1 MNSALPSP
9 VPPSSA
15 PPTAAPTTSAPPLA
29 PRPQRPPSWADR
41 LRDPSE
47 QTLAVLLLSPAALL
61 LILIVVYPIAK
72 LIYNSFFDMRLSGRK
87 GARFVGLEN
96 YALVLQDIDFWNAAG
111 NTVLIT
117 LITVPGALIV
127 GLGLAMLANLP
138 FKRQWP
144 VRLALLLPWALPL
157 SFAGLIFAWF
167 FHTEYGVVNDIT
179 RRLGADEPT
188 MWLLRPWLAF
198 AAICLTIIWKTSSF
212 MALILLAGLQ
222 MIPKSLYE
230 AAEVDGA
237 SRWQQFWQITIP
249 MLMPSIIVA
258 LIFRTITALQTFDIP
273 FTMTRGGPG
282 NSTETLA
289 MLIHK
294 TTIEYLDVGYGSTLA
309 VCMFLISLAVTAL
322 YIRRV
327 GQSA

>member
-1 MNSALPSP
+1 MT
-9 VPPSSA
+9 V
-15 PPTAAPTTSAPPLA
+15 LA
-29 PRPQRPPSWADR
+29 R

-47 QTLAVLLLSPAALL
+47 KTLGVLLLAPAFVLL
-61 LILIVVYPIAK
+61 ALIVVYPIGK
-72 LIYNSFFDMRLSGRK
+72 LIFNSFFDLRLSG
-87 GARFVGLEN
+87 GGTARFVGFEN
-96 YALVLQDIDFWNAAG
+96 YLLVFSDRDFWNATK

-117 LITVPGALIV
+117 LITVPGALVV

-167 FHTEYGVVNDIT
+167 FHTEYGVVNDVA
-179 RRLGADEPT
+179 RRLGADEPR
-188 MWLLRPWLAF
+188 MWLLSPAWAF
-198 AAICLTIIWKTSSF
+198 SAICLTIIWKTSSF

-237 SRWQQFWQITIP
+237 SKWQQFWQITIP
-249 MLMPSIIVA
+249 MLMPSIVVA

-273 FTMTRGGPG
+273 YTMTRGGPG
-282 NSTETLA
+282 NATETLA

-294 TTIEYLDVGYGSTLA
+294 TTIDYLDVGYGSTLA
-309 VCMFLISLAVTAL
+309 VCMFLLSLVVTAFYL
-322 YIRRV
+322 KRIGRT
-327 GQSA
+327 A

>member
-1 MNSALPSP
+1 MA
-9 VPPSSA
+9 PSSLIDGQ
-15 PPTAAPTTSAPPLA
+15 TNSLV
-29 PRPQRPPSWADR
+29 DR

-47 QTLAVLLLSPAALL
+47 KTLGLLLLAPAFVLLA
-61 LILIVVYPIAK
+61 LIVVYPIGR
-72 LIYNSFFDMRLSGRK
+72 LIFNSFFDLRLSGGG
-87 GARFVGLEN
+87 GAKFVGLEN
-96 YALVLQDIDFWNAAG
+96 YALVWADADFWNATK

-117 LITVPGALIV
+117 LITVPGALVV
-127 GLGLAMLANLP
+127 GLGLALLANLP

-157 SFAGLIFAWF
+157 AFAGLIFAWF
-167 FHTEYGVVNDIT
+167 FHTEYGVVNDLM
-179 RRLGADEPT
+179 RRAGAQDTT
-188 MWLLRPWLAF
+188 MWLLRPNWAF

-237 SRWQQFWQITIP
+237 SRWQQFWGITVP

-273 FTMTRGGPG
+273 YTMTKGGPG

-294 TTIEYLDVGYGSTLA
+294 TTIDYLDVGYGSTLA
-309 VCMFLISLAVTAL
+309 VCMFVLSMVITTFYLK
-322 YIRRV
+322 RV
-327 GQSA
+327 GRSA

>member
-1 MNSALPSP
+1 MS
-9 VPPSSA
+9 
-15 PPTAAPTTSAPPLA
+15 LA
-29 PRPQRPPSWADR
+29 K

-47 QTLAVLLLSPAALL
+47 KTLALL
-61 LILIVVYPIAK
+61 LLAPAFLLIALIVVYPIGK
-72 LIYNSFFDMRLSGRK
+72 LIFNSFFDLRLSGGTGESK
-87 GARFVGLEN
+87 FVGFEN
-96 YALVLQDIDFWNAAG
+96 YALVWQDAEFWNAAK

-117 LITVPGALIV
+117 LITVPGALVV

-138 FKRQWP
+138 FKRKWP

-167 FHTEYGVVNDIT
+167 FHTEYGIVNDVL
-179 RRLGADEPT
+179 RRFGKEETT
-188 MWLLRPWLAF
+188 MWLLRPNWAF
-198 AAICLTIIWKTSSF
+198 TAICFTVIWKSSSF

-222 MIPKSLYE
+222 MIPKTLYE

-237 SRWQQFWQITIP
+237 SKWQQFWQITIP
-249 MLMPSIIVA
+249 MLMPSIVVA

-273 FTMTRGGPG
+273 YTMTKGGPG

-294 TTIEYLDVGYGSTLA
+294 TTIDYLDVGYGSTLA
-309 VCMFLISLAVTAL
+309 VFMFLISMFITAFYL
-322 YIRRV
+322 KHV
-327 GQSA
+327 GKQA

>member
-1 MNSALPSP
+1 MASAS
-9 VPPSSA
+9 
-15 PPTAAPTTSAPPLA
+15 TF
-29 PRPQRPPSWADR
+29 DK

-47 QTLAVLLLSPAALL
+47 KSLGFMLLAPAFLLLA
-61 LILIVVYPIAK
+61 LIVVYPIGK
-72 LIYNSFFDMRLSGRK
+72 LIFNSFFDLRLSGGTGGYK
-87 GARFVGLEN
+87 FVGIEN
-96 YALVLQDIDFWNAAG
+96 YLLVFKDPDFWNATK

-117 LITVPGALIV
+117 LITVPGALVV

-138 FKRQWP
+138 FKRKWP

-157 SFAGLIFAWF
+157 AFAGLIFAWF
-167 FHTEYGVVNDIT
+167 FHTEYGVVNDVM

-188 MWLLRPWLAF
+188 MWLLRPNWAF
-198 AAICLTIIWKTSSF
+198 TAICMTIIWKTSSF

-237 SRWQQFWQITIP
+237 SKWQQFWQITIP
-249 MLMPSIIVA
+249 MLTPSIIVA

-273 FTMTRGGPG
+273 YTMTKGGPG

-294 TTIEYLDVGYGSTLA
+294 TTIDYLDVGYGSTLA
-309 VCMFLISLAVTAL
+309 VCMFALSMFVTAFYL
-322 YIRRV
+322 KRI
-327 GQSA
+327 GKNA

>member
-1 MNSALPSP
+1 MTKQGWL
-9 VPPSSA
+9 
-15 PPTAAPTTSAPPLA
+15 
-29 PRPQRPPSWADR
+29 DR

-47 QTLAVLLLSPAALL
+47 KTLGLLLLAPAFALL
-61 LILIVVYPIAK
+61 ALIVVYPIGR
-72 LIYNSFFDMRLSGRK
+72 LIFNSFYDLRLSGGG
-87 GARFVGLEN
+87 GAKFVGLEN
-96 YALVLQDIDFWNAAG
+96 YALVWADADFWNATR

-117 LITVPGALIV
+117 VITVPGALVV
-127 GLGLAMLANLP
+127 GLALALLANLP

-167 FHTEYGVVNDIT
+167 FHTEYGVVNDLL
-179 RRLGADEPT
+179 RRAGLTEPT
-188 MWLLRPWLAF
+188 MWLLRPPLAM

-237 SRWQQFWQITIP
+237 SRWQQFWAITIP
-249 MLMPSIIVA
+249 MLMPSIVVA

-273 FTMTRGGPG
+273 YTMTKGGPG
-282 NSTETLA
+282 NATETLA

-294 TTIEYLDVGYGSTLA
+294 TTIDYLDLAYGSTLA
-309 VCMFLISLAVTAL
+309 VCMFVLSMLVTAL
-322 YIRRV
+322 YLRRV

>member
-1 MNSALPSP
+1 MA
-9 VPPSSA
+9 
-15 PPTAAPTTSAPPLA
+15 T
-29 PRPQRPPSWADR
+29 PRLIDR

-47 QTLAVLLLSPAALL
+47 RTLGWLLLAPAFALL
-61 LILIVVYPIAK
+61 ALIVVYPIAK
-72 LIYNSFFDMRLSGRK
+72 LLWNSFFDLRLSGGGG
-87 GARFVGLEN
+87 GAKFIGWDN
-96 YALVLQDIDFWNAAG
+96 YRLVLQDKAFWNATK

-117 LITVPGALIV
+117 LITVPGALVV

-138 FKRQWP
+138 FRRQWP

-167 FHTEYGVVNDIT
+167 FHTEYGVVNDVLRRFGLSDT
-179 RRLGADEPT
+179 RDPT
-188 MWLLRPWLAF
+188 MWLLRPNWAF

-222 MIPKSLYE
+222 MIPRSLYE

-237 SRWQQFWQITIP
+237 STWQQFWQITIP

-273 FTMTRGGPG
+273 YTMTKGGPG
-282 NSTETLA
+282 ETTETLA

-309 VCMFLISLAVTAL
+309 VFMFMLSLGVTAVYL
-322 YIRRV
+322 RRI
-327 GQSA
+327 GKNAG

>member
-1 MNSALPSP
+1 MKLP
-9 VPPSSA
+9 A
-15 PPTAAPTTSAPPLA
+15 G
-29 PRPQRPPSWADR
+29 
-41 LRDPSE
+41 LRDPGE
-47 QTLAVLLLSPAALL
+47 RTLAVLLLAPAFALL
-61 LILIVVYPIAK
+61 ALIVVYPIGR
-72 LIYNSFFDMRLSGRK
+72 LIYNSFFDLRLSGGR
-87 GARFVGLEN
+87 GGGSFVGVEN
-96 YALVLQDIDFWNAAG
+96 YALVLKDPEFWNATL

-117 LITVPGALIV
+117 LITVPGALVV

-138 FKRQWP
+138 FRRRWP

-157 SFAGLIFAWF
+157 AFAGLIFAWF
-167 FHTEYGVVNDIT
+167 FHTEYGVVNDVL
-179 RRLGADEPT
+179 RRAGGAEPT
-188 MWLLRPWLAF
+188 MWLLHPRWAF
-198 AAICLTIIWKTSSF
+198 AAICLTIVWKTSSF

-249 MLMPSIIVA
+249 MLMPSIVVA

-273 FTMTRGGPG
+273 YTMTRGGPG
-282 NSTETLA
+282 NATETLS

-309 VCMFLISLAVTAL
+309 VFMFVLSLLVTAVYL
-322 YIRRV
+322 RRV
-327 GQSA
+327 GRNA

>member
-1 MNSALPSP
+1 MASAL
-9 VPPSSA
+9 
-15 PPTAAPTTSAPPLA
+15 
-29 PRPQRPPSWADR
+29 DK

-47 QTLAVLLLSPAALL
+47 KTLGVLLLAPAFLL
-61 LILIVVYPIAK
+61 LALIVVYPIGK
-72 LIYNSFFDMRLSGRK
+72 LIFNSFFDLRLSGGYAPK
-87 GARFVGLEN
+87 FVGFEN
-96 YALVLQDIDFWNAAG
+96 YLLVFQDTDFWNATK

-117 LITVPGALIV
+117 LITVPGALVV
-127 GLGLAMLANLP
+127 GLGLALLGNLP

-167 FHTEYGVVNDIT
+167 FHTEYGVINDVL
-179 RRLGADEPT
+179 RRLGLENPADPT
-188 MWLLRPWLAF
+188 MWLLKPGWGF
-198 AAICLTIIWKTSSF
+198 AVICLTIVWKTSSF

-237 SRWQQFWQITIP
+237 SRWQQFWGITIP
-249 MLMPSIIVA
+249 MLMPSIVVA

-273 FTMTRGGPG
+273 YTMTKGGPG

-309 VCMFLISLAVTAL
+309 VCMFVLSLVITAFYL
-322 YIRRV
+322 KRV
-327 GQSA
+327 GQQA

>member
-1 MNSALPSP
+1 MALPSLP
-9 VPPSSA
+9 
-15 PPTAAPTTSAPPLA
+15 
-29 PRPQRPPSWADR
+29 DR
-41 LRDPSE
+41 LPGRRIDRLLERWRDPSE
-47 QTLAVLLLSPAALL
+47 KTLGVMLLAPAFLLLA
-61 LILIVVYPIAK
+61 LIVVYPIGK
-72 LIYNSFFDMRLSGRK
+72 LIFNSFHDLRLSGGT
-87 GARFVGLEN
+87 GARFVGLDN
-96 YALVLQDIDFWNAAG
+96 YVLVFADADFWNATK

-117 LITVPGALIV
+117 LITVPGALVV

-167 FHTEYGVVNDIT
+167 FHTEYGVVNDLL
-179 RRLGADEPT
+179 RRLGAPEPT
-188 MWLLRPWLAF
+188 MWLLRPNWAF

-237 SRWQQFWQITIP
+237 SRWQQFLGITIP

-273 FTMTRGGPG
+273 YTMTKGGPG

-294 TTIEYLDVGYGSTLA
+294 TTIDYLDVGYGSTLA
-309 VCMFLISLAVTAL
+309 VCMFVLSMAVTAFYL
-322 YIRRV
+322 RRV

>member
-1 MNSALPSP
+1 MSFAK
-9 VPPSSA
+9 
-15 PPTAAPTTSAPPLA
+15 
-29 PRPQRPPSWADR
+29 

-47 QTLAVLLLSPAALL
+47 KTLGLLLLLPAFALL
-61 LILIVVYPIAK
+61 ALIVVYPIGK
-72 LIYNSFFDMRLSGRK
+72 LIYNSFFDLRLSGGSGQIK
-87 GARFVGLEN
+87 FVGFDNYLE
-96 YALVLQDIDFWNAAG
+96 VWKDKDFWNAAK

-117 LITVPGALIV
+117 LITVPGALVV

-138 FKRQWP
+138 FKRKWP

-167 FHTEYGVVNDIT
+167 FHTEYGIVNDVL
-179 RRLGADEPT
+179 RRLGKDETT
-188 MWLLRPWLAF
+188 MWLLRPNWAF
-198 AAICLTIIWKTSSF
+198 AAICFTVIWKSSSF

-222 MIPKSLYE
+222 MIPKTLYE

-249 MLMPSIIVA
+249 MLMPSIVVA

-273 FTMTRGGPG
+273 YTMTKGGPG

-309 VCMFLISLAVTAL
+309 VCMFLISMAVTAIYL
-322 YIRRV
+322 KHV
-327 GQSA
+327 GRQA

>member
-1 MNSALPSP
+1 MNT
-9 VPPSSA
+9 V
-15 PPTAAPTTSAPPLA
+15 AAAHPRLTLA
-29 PRPQRPPSWADR
+29 QRLA
-41 LRDPSE
+41 DPSE
-47 QTLAVLLLSPAALL
+47 KTLAVLLLAPAAVLL
-61 LILIVVYPIAK
+61 ALIVVYPIGR
-72 LIYNSFFDMRLSGRK
+72 LIFNSFFDLRLSGRK
-87 GARFVGLEN
+87 GPRFVGFEN
-96 YALVLQDIDFWNAAG
+96 YLLVFQDIDFWNAAG

-117 LITVPGALIV
+117 LITVPGALVV

-167 FHTEYGVVNDIT
+167 FHTDYGVVNDVA
-179 RRLGADEPT
+179 RRLGAEEPT
-188 MWLLRPWLAF
+188 LWLLRPNLAF

-237 SRWQQFWQITIP
+237 SKWQQFWQITIP

-273 FTMTRGGPG
+273 YTMTRGGPG

-309 VCMFLISLAVTAL
+309 VCMFVISLCITAL

>member
-1 MNSALPSP
+1 M
-9 VPPSSA
+9 
-15 PPTAAPTTSAPPLA
+15 TTPGLL
-29 PRPQRPPSWADR
+29 DR

-47 QTLAVLLLSPAALL
+47 KTLGALL
-61 LILIVVYPIAK
+61 LAPAFALLLLIVVYPIGR
-72 LIYNSFFDMRLSGRK
+72 LVWNSFFDLRLSG
-87 GARFVGLEN
+87 GAVPKFVGVDN
-96 YALVLQDIDFWNAAG
+96 YVLVWQDPEFWNAAG

-117 LITVPGALIV
+117 LITVPGALVV

-138 FKRQWP
+138 FRRQWP

-167 FHTEYGVVNDIT
+167 FHTEYGVVNDVL
-179 RRLGADEPT
+179 RRLGLEDPREPT
-188 MWLLRPWLAF
+188 MWLLKPGWGF
-198 AAICLTIIWKTSSF
+198 AAICLTIVWKTSSF

-237 SRWQQFWQITIP
+237 SRWQQFWEITIP
-249 MLMPSIIVA
+249 MLMPSIVVA

-273 FTMTRGGPG
+273 YTMTKGGPG
-282 NSTETLA
+282 NATETLA

-309 VCMFLISLAVTAL
+309 VCMFALAMVITAIYL
-322 YIRRV
+322 RRV
-327 GQSA
+327 AKAA

>member
-1 MNSALPSP
+1 VASA
-9 VPPSSA
+9 VF
-15 PPTAAPTTSAPPLA
+15 
-29 PRPQRPPSWADR
+29 DR

-47 QTLAVLLLSPAALL
+47 KTLGLMLLAPAFLLLA
-61 LILIVVYPIAK
+61 LIVVYPIGK
-72 LIYNSFFDMRLSGRK
+72 LIFNSFFDLRLSGGGGGK
-87 GARFVGLEN
+87 FVGFDN
-96 YALVLQDIDFWNAAG
+96 YLLVFKDAEFWNATK

-117 LITVPGALIV
+117 LITVPGALVV
-127 GLGLAMLANLP
+127 GMGLAMLANLP

-167 FHTEYGVVNDIT
+167 FHTEYGVVNDVV
-179 RRLGADEPT
+179 RRLGGGEPT
-188 MWLLRPWLAF
+188 MWLLRPNWAF
-198 AAICLTIIWKTSSF
+198 TAICLTIIWKTSSF

-237 SRWQQFWQITIP
+237 SKWQQFWQITIP

-273 FTMTRGGPG
+273 YTMTKGGPG
-282 NSTETLA
+282 NATETLA

-294 TTIEYLDVGYGSTLA
+294 TTIDYLDVGYGSTLA
-309 VCMFLISLAVTAL
+309 VCMFVLSLFVTGFYLKRIGRNA
-322 YIRRV
+322 
-327 GQSA
+327 

>member
-1 MNSALPSP
+1 MTRTLE
-9 VPPSSA
+9 
-15 PPTAAPTTSAPPLA
+15 
-29 PRPQRPPSWADR
+29 R

-47 QTLAVLLLSPAALL
+47 KTLGVLLLAPAFLL
-61 LILIVVYPIAK
+61 LALIVVYPIGK
-72 LIYNSFFDMRLSGRK
+72 LIFNSFFDLRLSGGG
-87 GARFVGLEN
+87 GARFVGWEN
-96 YALVLQDIDFWNAAG
+96 YALVLADRDFWNATR

-117 LITVPGALIV
+117 LITVPGALVV

-138 FKRQWP
+138 FRRQWP

-167 FHTEYGVVNDIT
+167 FHTEYGVVNDVV
-179 RRLGADEPT
+179 RRFGAAEPT
-188 MWLLRPWLAF
+188 MWLLRPNWAF
-198 AAICLTIIWKTSSF
+198 TAICITIVWKTSSF

-237 SRWQQFWQITIP
+237 TKWQQFWQITIP

-273 FTMTRGGPG
+273 YTMTKGGPG
-282 NSTETLA
+282 NATETLA

-294 TTIEYLDVGYGSTLA
+294 TTIDYLDVGYGSTLA
-309 VCMFLISLAVTAL
+309 VFMFLLSLFVTGFYLKRIGKNA
-322 YIRRV
+322 
-327 GQSA
+327 

>member
-1 MNSALPSP
+1 VKTL
-9 VPPSSA
+9 
-15 PPTAAPTTSAPPLA
+15 
-29 PRPQRPPSWADR
+29 DR

-47 QTLAVLLLSPAALL
+47 KALGVLLLAPAFLL
-61 LILIVVYPIAK
+61 LALIVVYPIGK
-72 LIYNSFFDMRLSGRK
+72 LIWNSFFDLRLSG
-87 GARFVGLEN
+87 GADSARFVGVEN
-96 YALVLQDIDFWNAAG
+96 YALVFKDADFWNATA

-117 LITVPGALIV
+117 LITVPGALVV
-127 GLGLAMLANLP
+127 GMGLALLANLP
-138 FKRQWP
+138 FRRQWP

-167 FHTEYGVVNDIT
+167 FHTEYGVVNDVL
-179 RRLGADEPT
+179 RRFGSDENT
-188 MWLLRPWLAF
+188 MWLLRPGWAF
-198 AAICLTIIWKTSSF
+198 AAICATIVWKTSSF

-249 MLMPSIIVA
+249 MLMPSIMVA

-273 FTMTRGGPG
+273 YTMTKGGPG
-282 NSTETLA
+282 NATETLA

-294 TTIEYLDVGYGSTLA
+294 TTIDYLDVGYGSTLA
-309 VCMFLISLAVTAL
+309 VCMFVLSLFVTGFYLKRIGRNA
-322 YIRRV
+322 
-327 GQSA
+327 

>member
-1 MNSALPSP
+1 M
-9 VPPSSA
+9 
-15 PPTAAPTTSAPPLA
+15 TTPGLL
-29 PRPQRPPSWADR
+29 DR

-47 QTLAVLLLSPAALL
+47 KTLGALL
-61 LILIVVYPIAK
+61 LAPAFALLLLIVVYPIGR
-72 LIYNSFFDMRLSGRK
+72 LVWNSFFDLRLSG
-87 GARFVGLEN
+87 GAVPKFVGVDN
-96 YALVLQDIDFWNAAG
+96 YVLVWQDPEFWNAAG

-117 LITVPGALIV
+117 LITVPGALVV

-138 FKRQWP
+138 FRRQWP

-167 FHTEYGVVNDIT
+167 FHTEYGVVNDVL
-179 RRLGADEPT
+179 RRLGLEDPREPT
-188 MWLLRPWLAF
+188 MWLLKPGWGF
-198 AAICLTIIWKTSSF
+198 AAICLTIVWKTSSF

-249 MLMPSIIVA
+249 MLMPSIVVA

-273 FTMTRGGPG
+273 YTMTKGGPG
-282 NSTETLA
+282 NATETLA

-294 TTIEYLDVGYGSTLA
+294 TTIDYLDVGYGSTLA
-309 VCMFLISLAVTAL
+309 VCMFLMSLVVTAVYL
-322 YIRRV
+322 RRI
-327 GQSA
+327 GKE